1 MSKIFFISL
10 SLMICLSF
18 QAFAQQQ
25 EAATAV
31 AGYPAD
37 SAIVNKSRDTTAS
50 LQGVSPDTTSNRKIE
65 LVRRNFNYRYQIG
78 AALGMMLFIAL
89 IFTTVQNWNPD

>member
-1 MSKIFFISL
+1 MNKILFSSL
-10 SLMICLSF
+10 SLMMCLFF
-18 QAFAQQQ
+18 QGFAQWQ
-25 EAATAV
+25 EPATAV
-31 AGYPAD
+31 AVYPKD
-37 SAIVNKSRDTTAS
+37 SAAANTSRDTTAS
-50 LQGVSPDTTSNRKIE
+50 LQSVSPDTTSNRKIE